1 MSENSPDDDF
11 FGIQCLSS
19 SLDKSYESAEAVP
32 EIQSSGKAAV
42 AMRSRFSVKES
53 AVEKDD
59 SDLSGTEYLDRVFFP
74 SIDDY
79 DSEVAHSS
87 EESAVDKIRRQFIS
101 VWKMSQDELVD
112 LMVNRVLYKND
123 DIVAFDKP
131 YGLAYSGA
139 SSSVPQLDR
148 LLQKIKD
155 LCDISGQ
162 NLPSF
167 RNSAMQLALKEEFQN
182 GQVEQVTRC
191 IVRDELQDSPL
202 KITIPLIKTVK
213 NRDFK
218 IHLPAIS
225 RLSAPIRICAPIPQ
239 HFVWMLKKLN
249 LLKGFVIRVRIPRIP
264 FENIDYGWEA
274 RVLYLFTKY
283 LELERLMWKMSTL
296 GGACSAM
303 ADYDISFARRAGDIS
318 EKQLRIAAELDDHT
332 LLARCYLFIALSEAQ
347 QAKFGEARRIL
358 R

>member
-1 MSENSPDDDF
+1 MAENSPDDDF

-19 SLDKSYESAEAVP
+19 SLNKSYENAEAVP

-42 AMRSRFSVKES
+42 VMRSRFSVKES

-59 SDLSGTEYLDRVFFP
+59 SELSGTEYLDRVFFP

-79 DSEVAHSS
+79 DSELTHSS
-87 EESAVDKIRRQFIS
+87 EENAIAKIRRQFIP

-112 LMVNRVLYKND
+112 LVVNRVLYKND

-139 SSSVPQLDR
+139 SNSVPQLDR
-148 LLQKIKD
+148 LLQKIK
-155 LCDISGQ
+155 
-162 NLPSF
+162 
-167 RNSAMQLALKEEFQN
+167 LALKEEFQN

-225 RLSAPIRICAPIPQ
+225 RLSAPIRISAPMPQ
-239 HFVWMLKKLN
+239 HFVWMLKRLN
-249 LLKGFVIRVRIPRIP
+249 LLKGFVIKVRIPRIP
-264 FENIDYGWEA
+264 FENIDYGWET

-332 LLARCYLFIALSEAQ
+332 LLARCYLYIALSEAQ